1 MAMIDSIF
9 GKLIK
14 KEPTFVVA
22 DMDGIRLKINISVAT
37 FEKLPLIGTPVEL
50 MTYLHV
56 REDILDLYGF
66 SEDIEKDLFLK
77 LIGVSGIGPRSAITI
92 LSGASPQEFKKR
104 IVSEDV
110 NSLTVIPGVGPKT
123 AKRIILELKEK
134 FVDEDVDISNLVGG
148 GKTSDEIK
156 DVVQALLSLGY
167 KRGQINEALKKI
179 KAVDELEGSVEEL
192 IKKAL
197 TKM

>member
-1 MAMIDSIF
+1 MIDSIF

-14 KEPTFVVA
+14 KEPTFAVA

-37 FEKLPLIGTPVEL
+37 FEKLPQIGESVEL

-66 SEDIEKDLFLK
+66 ADDVERDVFLK

-92 LSGASPQEFKKR
+92 LSGATPQEFKKR
-104 IVSEDV
+104 IIAEDV
-110 NSLTVIPGVGPKT
+110 KSLTVIPGIGPKT

-134 FVDEDVDISNLVGG
+134 FVDEDVDISNLVGVD
-148 GKTSDEIK
+148 KTSNEIK

-167 KRGQINEALKKI
+167 KRGQINESLKKI
-179 KAVDELEGSVEEL
+179 KDTDDLEGSIEEL

>member
-1 MAMIDSIF
+1 MIDSIF

-14 KEPTFVVA
+14 KEPTFTVA

-37 FEKLPLIGTPVEL
+37 FEKLPQIGESVEL

-66 SEDIEKDLFLK
+66 ADDTERDVFIK

-92 LSGASPQEFKKR
+92 LSGATPQEFKKR

-110 NSLTVIPGVGPKT
+110 KSLTIIPGIGPKT

-134 FVDEDVDISNLVGG
+134 FVDEDVDISNLVGDD
-148 GKTSDEIK
+148 KTSDEIK
-156 DVVQALLSLGY
+156 DVIQALLSLGY

-179 KAVDELEGSVEEL
+179 KDADELEGSIEEL

>member
-1 MAMIDSIF
+1 MIDSIF

-14 KEPTFVVA
+14 KEPAFAIV
-22 DMDGIRLKINISVAT
+22 DMDGIRLKINISIAT
-37 FEKLPLIGTPVEL
+37 FEKLPLIGKSLEL

-66 SEDIEKDLFLK
+66 AKDIERDLFLK

-92 LSGASPQEFKKR
+92 LSGATPQEFKKR

-110 NSLTVIPGVGPKT
+110 KSLTVIPGIGPKT

-134 FVDEDVDISNLVGG
+134 FVSEDVDISNLVGVD
-148 GKTSDEIK
+148 KTSDEIK

-167 KRGQINEALKKI
+167 KRGQINEALKKL
-179 KAVDELEGSVEEL
+179 KSDNTLDGSVEEL
-192 IKKAL
+192 IKKVL

>member
-1 MAMIDSIF
+1 MIDSIF

-14 KEPTFVVA
+14 KEPTFAVIA
-22 DMDGIRLKINISVAT
+22 MNGIRLKINISIAT
-37 FEKLPLIGTPVEL
+37 FEKLPQIGASIEL
-50 MTYLHV
+50 VTYLHV
-56 REDILDLYGF
+56 REDILNLYGF
-66 SEDIEKDLFLK
+66 TEEIEKDLFLK

-92 LSGASPQEFKKR
+92 LSGATPQEFKKR
-104 IVSEDV
+104 IISEDV
-110 NSLTVIPGVGPKT
+110 KSLTVIPGIGPKT
-123 AKRIILELKEK
+123 AKRIILEIKEK
-134 FVDEDVDISNLVGG
+134 IVDEDVDISNLVGVERL
-148 GKTSDEIK
+148 SAEIK

-179 KAVDELEGSVEEL
+179 KKDDEIEGSVEEL

>member
-1 MAMIDSIF
+1 MIDSIF
-9 GKLIK
+9 GKLNK
-14 KEPTFVVA
+14 KEPTFAVV
-22 DMDGIRLKINISVAT
+22 DMYGLRLKINITIST
-37 FEKLPLIGTPVEL
+37 FEKLSSIGTSVEL

-66 SEDIEKDLFLK
+66 ADDTERDVFLK

-92 LSGASPQEFKKR
+92 LSGATPQDFKKR
-104 IVSEDV
+104 IISEDV
-110 NSLTVIPGVGPKT
+110 KSLTVIPGIGQKT

-134 FVDEDVDISNLVGG
+134 FVDEDVDISNLVG
-148 GKTSDEIK
+148 TEQTRDDIK
-156 DVVQALLSLGY
+156 DVVQALSSLGY
-167 KRGQINEALKKI
+167 KRGQINESLKKL
-179 KAVDELEGSVEEL
+179 KEADDLDGSLEKI

>member
-1 MAMIDSIF
+1 MIDSIF

-14 KEPTFVVA
+14 KEPTFAVV
-22 DMDGIRLKINISVAT
+22 DMDGIRLKISITIAT
-37 FEKLPLIGTPVEL
+37 FEKLSSIGTSVEL

-66 SEDIEKDLFLK
+66 ADDTERDVFLK

-92 LSGASPQEFKKR
+92 LSGATPQDFKQR
-104 IVSEDV
+104 IIAEDV
-110 NSLTVIPGVGPKT
+110 KSLTVIPGIGPKT

-134 FVDEDVDISNLVGG
+134 FVGEDVDISNLMGVE
-148 GKTSDEIK
+148 KPSDEIK
-156 DVVQALLSLGY
+156 DVVHALLSLGY
-167 KRGQINEALKKI
+167 KRGQINEALKKV
-179 KAVDELEGSVEEL
+179 KETDKLEGSVEEL

-197 TKM
+197 SKM

>member
-1 MAMIDSIF
+1 MIDSIF

-14 KEPTFVVA
+14 KEPTFAVA
-22 DMDGIRLKINISVAT
+22 DMDGIRLKINISIAT
-37 FEKLPLIGTPVEL
+37 FEKLPLIGTSVEL

-66 SEDIEKDLFLK
+66 AEDIERDLFLK

-92 LSGASPQEFKKR
+92 LSGATPQEFRKR
-104 IVSEDV
+104 IISEDV
-110 NSLTVIPGVGPKT
+110 KSLTIIPGIGPKT

-134 FVDEDVDISNLVGG
+134 FVDEDVDISNLVGE

-156 DVVQALLSLGY
+156 DVIQALLALGY
-167 KRGQINEALKKI
+167 KRGRINEALKKI
-179 KAVDELEGSVEEL
+179 KDTDELEGSVEEL
-192 IKKAL
+192 IKRAL

>member
-1 MAMIDSIF
+1 MIDSIF

-14 KEPTFVVA
+14 KEPTFAVA
-22 DMDGIRLKINISVAT
+22 DMDGIRLKINISIAT
-37 FEKLPLIGTPVEL
+37 YEKLPLIGTSVEL

-66 SEDIEKDLFLK
+66 AEDIERDLFLK

-92 LSGASPQEFKKR
+92 LSGATPQEFRKR
-104 IVSEDV
+104 IISEDV
-110 NSLTVIPGVGPKT
+110 KSLTIIPGIGPKT

-134 FVDEDVDISNLVGG
+134 FVDEDVDISNLVGDD
-148 GKTSDEIK
+148 KTSDKIK

-179 KAVDELEGSVEEL
+179 KDTDELEGSVEEL

>member
-1 MAMIDSIF
+1 MIDSIF

-110 NSLTVIPGVGPKT
+110 NSLTVIPGIGPKT

-134 FVDEDVDISNLVGG
+134 SVDEDVDISNLVGG

-156 DVVQALLSLGY
+156 DMVQALLSLGY

>member
-1 MAMIDSIF
+1 MIDSIF

-14 KEPTFVVA
+14 KEPTFAVV
-22 DMDGIRLKINISVAT
+22 DMNGIRLKISITVAT
-37 FEKLPLIGTPVEL
+37 FEKLSAIGKSVEL

-66 SEDIEKDLFLK
+66 ANDTERDVFLK
-77 LIGVSGIGPRSAITI
+77 LIGVSGIGPRSGITI
-92 LSGASPQEFKKR
+92 LSGATPQDFKKR
-104 IVSEDV
+104 IIAEDV
-110 NSLTVIPGVGPKT
+110 KSLTVIPGIGPKT

-134 FVDEDVDISNLVGG
+134 FVDEDVDISNLFGVE
-148 GKTSDEIK
+148 KTSDEIK

-167 KRGQINEALKKI
+167 KRSQINEALKKVKDI
-179 KAVDELEGSVEEL
+179 DDLEGSVEVI

-197 TKM
+197 SKM

>member
-1 MAMIDSIF
+1 MIDSIF

-14 KEPTFVVA
+14 KEPTFAVA
-22 DMDGIRLKINISVAT
+22 DMDGIRLKINISIAT
-37 FEKLPLIGTPVEL
+37 YEKLPLIGTSVEL

-66 SEDIEKDLFLK
+66 AKDNERDLFIK

-92 LSGASPQEFKKR
+92 LSGATPQEFKKR
-104 IVSEDV
+104 IITEDV
-110 NSLTVIPGVGPKT
+110 KSLTVIPGIGPKT

-148 GKTSDEIK
+148 GKTNDEIK
-156 DVVQALLSLGY
+156 DAVQALLALGY
-167 KRGQINEALKKI
+167 KRGQISEALKKI
-179 KAVDELEGSVEEL
+179 KDLDELEGSVEEL

>member
-1 MAMIDSIF
+1 MIDSIF

-14 KEPTFVVA
+14 KEPTFAVV
-22 DMDGIRLKINISVAT
+22 DMDGIRLKISITIAT
-37 FEKLPLIGTPVEL
+37 FEKLSSIGTSVEL

-66 SEDIEKDLFLK
+66 ADDTERDVFLK

-92 LSGASPQEFKKR
+92 LSGATPQDFKQR
-104 IVSEDV
+104 IIAEDV
-110 NSLTVIPGVGPKT
+110 KSLTVIPGIGPKT

-134 FVDEDVDISNLVGG
+134 FVGEDVDISNLMGVE
-148 GKTSDEIK
+148 KPSDEIK
-156 DVVQALLSLGY
+156 DVVHALLSLGY
-167 KRGQINEALKKI
+167 KRGQINEALKKV
-179 KAVDELEGSVEEL
+179 KETDKLDGSVEEL

-197 TKM
+197 SKM

>member
-1 MAMIDSIF
+1 MIDSIF

-14 KEPTFVVA
+14 KEPTFAVA
-22 DMDGIRLKINISVAT
+22 DMDGIRLKINISIAT
-37 FEKLPLIGTPVEL
+37 FEKLPLIGTSVEL

-66 SEDIEKDLFLK
+66 AEDIERDLFLK

-92 LSGASPQEFKKR
+92 LSGATPQEFKKR
-104 IVSEDV
+104 IISEDV
-110 NSLTVIPGVGPKT
+110 KSLTVIPGIGPKT

-134 FVDEDVDISNLVGG
+134 FVDEDVDISNLVGVE
-148 GKTSDEIK
+148 KTSDEIK
-156 DVVQALLSLGY
+156 DVVQALQSLGY
-167 KRGQINEALKKI
+167 KRGQINNALKKI
-179 KAVDELEGSVEEL
+179 KDTDELEGSVEEL

-197 TKM
+197 KKM

>member
-1 MAMIDSIF
+1 MIDSIF
-9 GKLIK
+9 GKLNK
-14 KEPTFVVA
+14 KEPTFAVV
-22 DMDGIRLKINISVAT
+22 DMYGLRLKINITIST
-37 FEKLPLIGTPVEL
+37 FEKLSSIGTSVEL

-66 SEDIEKDLFLK
+66 ADDTERDVFLK

-92 LSGASPQEFKKR
+92 LSGATPKDFKKR
-104 IVSEDV
+104 IISEDV
-110 NSLTVIPGVGPKT
+110 KSLTVIPGIGQKT

-134 FVDEDVDISNLVGG
+134 FVDEDVDISNLVGIEQ
-148 GKTSDEIK
+148 TSDEIK
-156 DVVQALLSLGY
+156 DVVQALSSLGY
-167 KRGQINEALKKI
+167 KRGQINESLKKL
-179 KAVDELEGSVEEL
+179 KEADELDGSLEKI

>member
-1 MAMIDSIF
+1 MIDSIF

-14 KEPTFVVA
+14 KEPTFAVA
-22 DMDGIRLKINISVAT
+22 DLNGIRLKINITVAT
-37 FEKLPLIGTPVEL
+37 YEKLPLIGISVEL

-66 SEDIEKDLFLK
+66 ADDVERDVFIK

-92 LSGASPQEFKKR
+92 LSGATPQEFKKR
-104 IVSEDV
+104 IISEDV
-110 NSLTVIPGVGPKT
+110 KSLTIIPGIGPKT

-134 FVDEDVDISNLVGG
+134 FVDEDVDISNLVGED
-148 GKTSDEIK
+148 KTSDEIK

-179 KAVDELEGSVEEL
+179 KAADELEGSVEEL

-197 TKM
+197 AKM

>member
-1 MAMIDSIF
+1 MIDSIY
-9 GKLIK
+9 GKLVK
-14 KEPTFVVA
+14 KEPTFAVA

-37 FEKLPLIGTPVEL
+37 FEKLPQTGESVEL
-50 MTYLHV
+50 MIYLHV

-66 SEDIEKDLFLK
+66 ADDVEKDVFIK

-92 LSGASPQEFKKR
+92 FSGATPQEFKKR
-104 IVSEDV
+104 IISEDV
-110 NSLTVIPGVGPKT
+110 KSLTVIPGIGPKT
-123 AKRIILELKEK
+123 ARRIILELKEK
-134 FVDEDVDISNLVGG
+134 FVDEDVDISNLIGVD
-148 GKTSDEIK
+148 KTSDEIK

-167 KRGQINEALKKI
+167 KRGHINEALKKL
-179 KAVDELEGSVEEL
+179 KDMDELEGSIEEL

>member
-1 MAMIDSIF
+1 MIDSIF

-14 KEPTFVVA
+14 KEPTFAIV
-22 DMDGIRLKINISVAT
+22 DMDGIRLKINISIAT
-37 FEKLPLIGTPVEL
+37 FEKLPLIGTSLEL

-56 REDILDLYGF
+56 REDILALYGF
-66 SEDIEKDLFLK
+66 AKDIERDLFIK

-92 LSGASPQEFKKR
+92 LSGATPQEFKKR

-110 NSLTVIPGVGPKT
+110 KSLTVIPGIGPKT

-134 FVDEDVDISNLVGG
+134 FVGEDVDISNLVGDE
-148 GKTSDEIK
+148 KISDEIK

-167 KRGQINEALKKI
+167 KRGQINEALKKV
-179 KAVDELEGSVEEL
+179 KETDKLQGSIEEL
-192 IKKAL
+192 LKKAL
-197 TKM
+197 SKM